1 MISVWHKDFWFFK
14 SKDVLDR
21 EYKIWSAGLQMISK
35 QIPSDRFNKPTLLE
49 KNELEKFL
57 LKYQL
62 GQEFLDFNHAMFGTM
77 GLWSKF
83 HLVKEAKFKV

>member
-1 MISVWHKDFWFFK
+1 MWHKDFWFFK